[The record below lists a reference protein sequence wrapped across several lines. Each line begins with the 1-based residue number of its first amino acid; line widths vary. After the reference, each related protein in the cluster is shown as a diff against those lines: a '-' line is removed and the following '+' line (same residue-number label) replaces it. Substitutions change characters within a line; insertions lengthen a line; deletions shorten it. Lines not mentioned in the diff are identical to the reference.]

1 MSTLIV
7 LLPPREPAV
16 PLQEWQWP
24 ELPFALVDKSGHA
37 QRAGRASL
45 ALLPQ
50 AATTVLVVA
59 ARDLLL
65 LEQTVPPLKGPKLK
79 QALPNIIEDQLIQ
92 DPQGCHIAVD
102 PTAAADGRRVLAVID
117 RAWFRFIVDAFTAA
131 GHRHLRAVPAT
142 RCVPQ
147 QQRAAARAEADAVQ
161 GAPREHAAAAV
172 AHDAALGTA
181 AGAAGS
187 ALAPPSVDNTV
198 SGEPM
203 LDAQLHEPI
212 VALVLGLATTAS
224 APSLA
229 EESADAAPLTAA
241 APRVE
246 LALARGAL
254 GEGFAA
260 PLPAVAATLEALAN
274 GTPLELYELGEPGAE
289 PQLASARPLDDKRLV
304 PGAAIW
310 PFDAFARRAL
320 DERFDL
326 CQFEFEFAPWRFDR
340 ATLTRL
346 RVPIALA
353 AASLVVA
360 VIGVNAHWWKLARER
375 DALSAQIT
383 ETLLTAF
390 PKTTT
395 VLDPAAQM
403 TRQLDQLRI
412 AAGELSPN
420 DFLSL
425 ASGLARSLGPL
436 PPNGIASLDYHDRRL
451 DVGFKPET
459 KVDPDF
465 GPRLSR
471 NGLTGEIDSST
482 GKWTIRSRS

>member
-24 ELPFALVDKSGHA
+24 ELPFALVDKSGHT
-37 QRAGRASL
+37 QRAGRAAL

-50 AATTVLVVA
+50 AATTVLIVA
-59 ARDLLL
+59 ARDLLM
-65 LEQTVPPLKGPKLK
+65 LEQALPPLKGPRLK

-102 PTAAADGRRVLAVID
+102 PAALDGGRRVLAVID
-117 RAWFRFIVDAFTAA
+117 RAWFKFIVDAFTAA
-131 GHRHLRAVPAT
+131 GHRHLRAVPVTRCLPPAT
-142 RCVPQ
+142 R
-147 QQRAAARAEADAVQ
+147 RDAAAAAETEAVADVALDRP
-161 GAPREHAAAAV
+161 AEHAAAA
-172 AHDAALGTA
+172 DAPGSGH
-181 AGAAGS
+181 AGAA
-187 ALAPPSVDNTV
+187 ANAPAPAES
-198 SGEPM
+198 
-203 LDAQLHEPI
+203 I
-212 VALVLGLATTAS
+212 VAVALGLAATER

-229 EESADAAPLTAA
+229 EEPAALLPQAPSA
-241 APRVE
+241 V
-246 LALARGAL
+246 
-254 GEGFAA
+254 
-260 PLPAVAATLEALAN
+260 ATLEALAN

-289 PQLASARPLDDKRLV
+289 PQLASVRPLDDKRLL

-310 PFDAFARRAL
+310 PFDALVRRAL
-320 DERFDL
+320 DSRFDL

-340 ATLTRL
+340 ATFMRL
-346 RVPIALA
+346 RLPLALA
-353 AASLVVA
+353 ATTLAIA
-360 VIGVNAHWWKLARER
+360 VIGANAHWWKLSRER
-375 DALSAQIT
+375 DALAAQIT
-383 ETLLTAF
+383 ETLLSTF

-403 TRQLDQLRI
+403 TRQLDRLRI

-465 GPRLSR
+465 AQRLAR

>member
-24 ELPFALVDKSGHA
+24 ELPFALVDKSGHT
-37 QRAGRASL
+37 QRAGRAAL

-50 AATTVLVVA
+50 AATTVLIVA
-59 ARDLLL
+59 ARDLLM
-65 LEQTVPPLKGPKLK
+65 LEQALPPLKGPRLK

-102 PTAAADGRRVLAVID
+102 PAALDGGRRVLAVID
-117 RAWFRFIVDAFTAA
+117 RAWFKFIVDAFTAA
-131 GHRHLRAVPAT
+131 GHRHLRAVPVTRCLPPAT
-142 RCVPQ
+142 R
-147 QQRAAARAEADAVQ
+147 RDAAAAAETEAVADVALDRPA
-161 GAPREHAAAAV
+161 GHAAAA
-172 AHDAALGTA
+172 DAPGSGH
-181 AGAAGS
+181 AGATAN
-187 ALAPPSVDNTV
+187 AP
-198 SGEPM
+198 
-203 LDAQLHEPI
+203 
-212 VALVLGLATTAS
+212 
-224 APSLA
+224 APS
-229 EESADAAPLTAA
+229 

-260 PLPAVAATLEALAN
+260 PVSSAVATLEALAN

-289 PQLASARPLDDKRLV
+289 PQLASVRPLDDKRLL

-310 PFDAFARRAL
+310 PFDALVRRAL
-320 DERFDL
+320 DSRFDL

-340 ATLTRL
+340 ATFMRL
-346 RVPIALA
+346 RLPLALA
-353 AASLVVA
+353 ATTLAIA
-360 VIGVNAHWWKLARER
+360 VIGANAHWWKLSRER
-375 DALSAQIT
+375 DALAAQIT
-383 ETLLTAF
+383 ETLLSTF

-403 TRQLDQLRI
+403 TRQLDRLRI

-465 GPRLSR
+465 AQRLAR

>member
-24 ELPFALVDKSGHA
+24 ELPFALVDKSGHT
-37 QRAGRASL
+37 QRAGRAAL

-50 AATTVLVVA
+50 AATTVLIVA
-59 ARDLLL
+59 ARDLLM
-65 LEQTVPPLKGPKLK
+65 LEQALPPLKGPRLK

-102 PTAAADGRRVLAVID
+102 PAALDGGRRVLAVID
-117 RAWFRFIVDAFTAA
+117 RAWFKFIVDAFTAA
-131 GHRHLRAVPAT
+131 GHRHLRAVPVTRCLPPAT
-142 RCVPQ
+142 R
-147 QQRAAARAEADAVQ
+147 RDAAAAAETEAVADVALDRPA
-161 GAPREHAAAAV
+161 GHAAAA
-172 AHDAALGTA
+172 DAPGSGH
-181 AGAAGS
+181 AGATAN
-187 ALAPPSVDNTV
+187 APAPAES
-198 SGEPM
+198 
-203 LDAQLHEPI
+203 I
-212 VALVLGLATTAS
+212 VAV
-224 APSLA
+224 
-229 EESADAAPLTAA
+229 
-241 APRVE
+241 
-246 LALARGAL
+246 AL

-260 PLPAVAATLEALAN
+260 PVSSAVATIEALAN

-289 PQLASARPLDDKRLV
+289 PQLASVRPLDDKRLL

-310 PFDAFARRAL
+310 PFDALVRRAL
-320 DERFDL
+320 DSRFDL

-340 ATLTRL
+340 ATFMRL
-346 RVPIALA
+346 RLPLALA
-353 AASLVVA
+353 ATTLAIA
-360 VIGVNAHWWKLARER
+360 VIGANAHWWKLSRER
-375 DALSAQIT
+375 DALAAQIT
-383 ETLLTAF
+383 ETLLSTF

-403 TRQLDQLRI
+403 TRQLDRLRI

-465 GPRLSR
+465 AQRLAR

>member
-24 ELPFALVDKSGHA
+24 ELPFALVDKSGHT
-37 QRAGRASL
+37 QRAGRAAL

-50 AATTVLVVA
+50 AATTVLIVA
-59 ARDLLL
+59 ARDLLM
-65 LEQTVPPLKGPKLK
+65 LEQALPPLKGPRLK

-102 PTAAADGRRVLAVID
+102 PAALDGGRRVLAVID
-117 RAWFRFIVDAFTAA
+117 RAWFKFIVDAFTAA
-131 GHRHLRAVPAT
+131 GHRHLRAVPVTRCLPPAT
-142 RCVPQ
+142 R
-147 QQRAAARAEADAVQ
+147 RDAAAAAETEAVADVALDRP
-161 GAPREHAAAAV
+161 AEHAAAA
-172 AHDAALGTA
+172 DAPGSGH
-181 AGAAGS
+181 AGATAN
-187 ALAPPSVDNTV
+187 APAPAES
-198 SGEPM
+198 
-203 LDAQLHEPI
+203 I
-212 VALVLGLATTAS
+212 VAV
-224 APSLA
+224 
-229 EESADAAPLTAA
+229 
-241 APRVE
+241 
-246 LALARGAL
+246 ALARGAL

-260 PLPAVAATLEALAN
+260 PVSSAVATLEALAN

-289 PQLASARPLDDKRLV
+289 PQLASVRPLDDKRLL

-310 PFDAFARRAL
+310 PFDALVRRAL
-320 DERFDL
+320 DSRFDL

-340 ATLTRL
+340 ATFMRL
-346 RVPIALA
+346 RLPLALA
-353 AASLVVA
+353 ATTLAIA
-360 VIGVNAHWWKLARER
+360 VIGANAHWWKLSRER
-375 DALSAQIT
+375 DALAAQIT
-383 ETLLTAF
+383 ETLLSTF

-403 TRQLDQLRI
+403 TRQLDRLRI

-465 GPRLSR
+465 AQRLAR

>member
-24 ELPFALVDKSGHA
+24 ELPFALVDKSGHT
-37 QRAGRASL
+37 QRAGRAAL

-50 AATTVLVVA
+50 AATTVLIVA
-59 ARDLLL
+59 ARDLLM
-65 LEQTVPPLKGPKLK
+65 LEQALPPLKGPRLK

-102 PTAAADGRRVLAVID
+102 PAALDGGRRVLAVID
-117 RAWFRFIVDAFTAA
+117 RAWFKFIVDAFTAA
-131 GHRHLRAVPAT
+131 GHRHLRAVPVTRCLPPAT
-142 RCVPQ
+142 R
-147 QQRAAARAEADAVQ
+147 RDAAAAAETEAVADVALDRPA
-161 GAPREHAAAAV
+161 GHAAAADAPGSGHAGATANAPAPAESIV
-172 AHDAALGTA
+172 AVALGVA
-181 AGAAGS
+181 A
-187 ALAPPSVDNTV
+187 T
-198 SGEPM
+198 
-203 LDAQLHEPI
+203 
-212 VALVLGLATTAS
+212 
-224 APSLA
+224 
-229 EESADAAPLTAA
+229 ES
-241 APRVE
+241 R
-246 LALARGAL
+246 
-254 GEGFAA
+254 
-260 PLPAVAATLEALAN
+260 AVATLEALAN

-289 PQLASARPLDDKRLV
+289 PQLASVRPLDDKRLL

-310 PFDAFARRAL
+310 PFDALVRRAL
-320 DERFDL
+320 DSRFDL

-340 ATLTRL
+340 ATFMRL
-346 RVPIALA
+346 RLPLALA
-353 AASLVVA
+353 ATTLAIA
-360 VIGVNAHWWKLARER
+360 VIGANAHWWKLSRER
-375 DALSAQIT
+375 DALAAQIT
-383 ETLLTAF
+383 ETLLSTF

-403 TRQLDQLRI
+403 TRQLDRLRI

-465 GPRLSR
+465 AQRLAR

>member
-24 ELPFALVDKSGHA
+24 ELPFALVDKSGHT
-37 QRAGRASL
+37 QRAGRAAL

-50 AATTVLVVA
+50 AATTVLIVA
-59 ARDLLL
+59 ARDLLM
-65 LEQTVPPLKGPKLK
+65 LEQALPPLKGPRLK

-102 PTAAADGRRVLAVID
+102 PAALDGGRRVLAVID
-117 RAWFRFIVDAFTAA
+117 RAWFKFIVDAFTAA
-131 GHRHLRAVPAT
+131 GHRHLRAVPVTRCLPPAT
-142 RCVPQ
+142 R
-147 QQRAAARAEADAVQ
+147 RD
-161 GAPREHAAAAV
+161 AAAAAETEAV
-172 AHDAALGTA
+172 AD
-181 AGAAGS
+181 
-187 ALAPPSVDNTV
+187 
-198 SGEPM
+198 
-203 LDAQLHEPI
+203 
-212 VALVLGLATTAS
+212 VALGLAATEH

-229 EESADAAPLTAA
+229 EEPAALLPQAPS

-260 PLPAVAATLEALAN
+260 PVSSAVATLEALAN

-289 PQLASARPLDDKRLV
+289 PQLASVRPLDDKRLL

-310 PFDAFARRAL
+310 PFDALVRRAL
-320 DERFDL
+320 DSRFDL

-340 ATLTRL
+340 ATFMRL
-346 RVPIALA
+346 RLPLALA
-353 AASLVVA
+353 ATTLAIA
-360 VIGVNAHWWKLARER
+360 VIGANAHWWKLSRER
-375 DALSAQIT
+375 DALAAQIT
-383 ETLLTAF
+383 ETLLSTF

-403 TRQLDQLRI
+403 TRQLDRLRI

-465 GPRLSR
+465 AQRLAR

>member
-24 ELPFALVDKSGHA
+24 ELPFALVDKSGHT
-37 QRAGRASL
+37 QRAGRAAL

-50 AATTVLVVA
+50 AATTVLIVA
-59 ARDLLL
+59 ARDLLM
-65 LEQTVPPLKGPKLK
+65 LEQALPPLKGPRLK

-102 PTAAADGRRVLAVID
+102 PAALDGGRRVLAVID
-117 RAWFRFIVDAFTAA
+117 RAWFKFIVDAFTAA
-131 GHRHLRAVPAT
+131 GHRHLRAVPVTRCLPPAT
-142 RCVPQ
+142 R
-147 QQRAAARAEADAVQ
+147 RDAAAAAETEAVADVALDRPA
-161 GAPREHAAAAV
+161 GHAAAA
-172 AHDAALGTA
+172 DAPGSGH
-181 AGAAGS
+181 AGATAN
-187 ALAPPSVDNTV
+187 APAPAES
-198 SGEPM
+198 
-203 LDAQLHEPI
+203 I
-212 VALVLGLATTAS
+212 VAVALGLAATER

-229 EESADAAPLTAA
+229 EEPAALLPPVSSA
-241 APRVE
+241 V
-246 LALARGAL
+246 
-254 GEGFAA
+254 
-260 PLPAVAATLEALAN
+260 ATLEALAN

-289 PQLASARPLDDKRLV
+289 PQLASVRPLDDKRLL

-310 PFDAFARRAL
+310 PFDALVRRAL
-320 DERFDL
+320 DSRFDL

-340 ATLTRL
+340 ATFMRL
-346 RVPIALA
+346 RLPLALA
-353 AASLVVA
+353 ATTLAIA
-360 VIGVNAHWWKLARER
+360 VIGANAHWWKLSRER
-375 DALSAQIT
+375 DALAAQIT
-383 ETLLTAF
+383 ETLLSTF

-403 TRQLDQLRI
+403 TRQLDRLRI

-465 GPRLSR
+465 AQRLAR

>member
-1 MSTLIV
+1 M
-7 LLPPREPAV
+7 PPREPAV

-24 ELPFALVDKSGHA
+24 ELPFALVDKSGHT
-37 QRAGRASL
+37 QRAGRAAL

-50 AATTVLVVA
+50 AATTVLIVA
-59 ARDLLL
+59 ARDLLM
-65 LEQTVPPLKGPKLK
+65 LEQALPPLKGPRLK

-102 PTAAADGRRVLAVID
+102 PAALDGGRRVLAVID
-117 RAWFRFIVDAFTAA
+117 RAWFKFIVDAFTAA
-131 GHRHLRAVPAT
+131 GHRHLRAVPVTRCLPPAT
-142 RCVPQ
+142 R
-147 QQRAAARAEADAVQ
+147 RDAAAAAETEAVADVALDRP
-161 GAPREHAAAAV
+161 AEHAAAA
-172 AHDAALGTA
+172 DAPGSGH
-181 AGAAGS
+181 AGATAN
-187 ALAPPSVDNTV
+187 APAPAES
-198 SGEPM
+198 
-203 LDAQLHEPI
+203 I
-212 VALVLGLATTAS
+212 VAV
-224 APSLA
+224 
-229 EESADAAPLTAA
+229 
-241 APRVE
+241 
-246 LALARGAL
+246 AL

-260 PLPAVAATLEALAN
+260 PVSSAVATLEALAN

-289 PQLASARPLDDKRLV
+289 PQLASVRPLDDKRLL

-310 PFDAFARRAL
+310 PFDALVRRAL
-320 DERFDL
+320 DSRFDL

-340 ATLTRL
+340 ATFMRL
-346 RVPIALA
+346 RLPLALA
-353 AASLVVA
+353 ATTLAIA
-360 VIGVNAHWWKLARER
+360 VIGANAHWWKLSRER
-375 DALSAQIT
+375 DALAAQIT
-383 ETLLTAF
+383 ETLLSTF

-403 TRQLDQLRI
+403 TRQLDRLRI

-465 GPRLSR
+465 AQRLAR

>member
-24 ELPFALVDKSGHA
+24 ELPFALVDKSGHT
-37 QRAGRASL
+37 QRAGRAAL

-50 AATTVLVVA
+50 AATTVLIVA
-59 ARDLLL
+59 ARDLLM
-65 LEQTVPPLKGPKLK
+65 LEQALPPLKGPRLK

-102 PTAAADGRRVLAVID
+102 PAALDGGRRVLAVID
-117 RAWFRFIVDAFTAA
+117 RAWFKFIVDAFTAA
-131 GHRHLRAVPAT
+131 GHRHLRAVPVTRCLPPAT
-142 RCVPQ
+142 R
-147 QQRAAARAEADAVQ
+147 RDAAAAAETEAVADVALDRPA
-161 GAPREHAAAAV
+161 GHAAAA
-172 AHDAALGTA
+172 DAPGSGH
-181 AGAAGS
+181 AGATAN
-187 ALAPPSVDNTV
+187 APAPAES
-198 SGEPM
+198 
-203 LDAQLHEPI
+203 I
-212 VALVLGLATTAS
+212 VAVALGLAATER
-224 APSLA
+224 AP
-229 EESADAAPLTAA
+229 AAP
-241 APRVE
+241 VSS
-246 LALARGAL
+246 
-254 GEGFAA
+254 
-260 PLPAVAATLEALAN
+260 AVATLEALAN

-289 PQLASARPLDDKRLV
+289 PQLASVRPLDDKRLL

-310 PFDAFARRAL
+310 PFDALVRRAL
-320 DERFDL
+320 DSRFDL

-340 ATLTRL
+340 ATFMRL
-346 RVPIALA
+346 RLPLALA
-353 AASLVVA
+353 ATTLAIA
-360 VIGVNAHWWKLARER
+360 VIGANAHWWKLSRER
-375 DALSAQIT
+375 DALAAQIT
-383 ETLLTAF
+383 ETLLSTF

-403 TRQLDQLRI
+403 TRQLDRLRI

-465 GPRLSR
+465 AQRLAR

>member
-24 ELPFALVDKSGHA
+24 ELPFALVDKSGHT
-37 QRAGRASL
+37 QRAGRAAL

-50 AATTVLVVA
+50 AATTVLIVA
-59 ARDLLL
+59 ARDLLM
-65 LEQTVPPLKGPKLK
+65 LEQALPPLKGPRLK

-102 PTAAADGRRVLAVID
+102 PAALDGGRRVLAVID
-117 RAWFRFIVDAFTAA
+117 RAWFKFIVDAFTAA
-131 GHRHLRAVPAT
+131 GHRHLRAVPVTRCLPPAT
-142 RCVPQ
+142 R
-147 QQRAAARAEADAVQ
+147 RDAAAAAETEAV
-161 GAPREHAAAAV
+161 AYVALDRPAEHAAAA
-172 AHDAALGTA
+172 DAPGSGH
-181 AGAAGS
+181 AGATAN
-187 ALAPPSVDNTV
+187 APAPAES
-198 SGEPM
+198 
-203 LDAQLHEPI
+203 I
-212 VALVLGLATTAS
+212 VAV
-224 APSLA
+224 
-229 EESADAAPLTAA
+229 
-241 APRVE
+241 
-246 LALARGAL
+246 AL

-260 PLPAVAATLEALAN
+260 PVSSAVATLEALAN

-289 PQLASARPLDDKRLV
+289 PQLASVRPLDDKRLL

-310 PFDAFARRAL
+310 PFDALVRRAL
-320 DERFDL
+320 DSRFDL

-340 ATLTRL
+340 ATFMRL
-346 RVPIALA
+346 RLPLALA
-353 AASLVVA
+353 ATTLAIA
-360 VIGVNAHWWKLARER
+360 VIGANAHWWKLSRER
-375 DALSAQIT
+375 DALAAQIT
-383 ETLLTAF
+383 ETLLSTF

-403 TRQLDQLRI
+403 TRQLDRLRI

-465 GPRLSR
+465 AQRLAR

>member
-24 ELPFALVDKSGHA
+24 ELPFALVDKSGHT
-37 QRAGRASL
+37 QRAGRAAL

-50 AATTVLVVA
+50 AATTVLIVA
-59 ARDLLL
+59 ARDLLM
-65 LEQTVPPLKGPKLK
+65 LEQALPPLKGPRLK

-102 PTAAADGRRVLAVID
+102 PAALDGGRRVLAVID
-117 RAWFRFIVDAFTAA
+117 RAWFKFIVDAFTAA
-131 GHRHLRAVPAT
+131 GHRHLRAVPVTRCLPPAT
-142 RCVPQ
+142 R
-147 QQRAAARAEADAVQ
+147 RDAAAAAETEAVADVALDRS
-161 GAPREHAAAAV
+161 AEHAAAA
-172 AHDAALGTA
+172 DAPGSGH
-181 AGAAGS
+181 AGATAN
-187 ALAPPSVDNTV
+187 APAPAES
-198 SGEPM
+198 
-203 LDAQLHEPI
+203 I
-212 VALVLGLATTAS
+212 VAV
-224 APSLA
+224 
-229 EESADAAPLTAA
+229 
-241 APRVE
+241 
-246 LALARGAL
+246 AL

-260 PLPAVAATLEALAN
+260 PVSSAVATLEALAN

-289 PQLASARPLDDKRLV
+289 PQLASVRPLDDKRLL

-310 PFDAFARRAL
+310 PFDALVRRAL
-320 DERFDL
+320 DSRFDL

-340 ATLTRL
+340 ATFMRL
-346 RVPIALA
+346 RLPLALA
-353 AASLVVA
+353 ATTLAIA
-360 VIGVNAHWWKLARER
+360 VIGANAHWWKLSRER
-375 DALSAQIT
+375 DALAAQIT
-383 ETLLTAF
+383 ETLLSTF

-403 TRQLDQLRI
+403 TRQLDRLRI

-465 GPRLSR
+465 AQRLAR

>member
-24 ELPFALVDKSGHA
+24 ELPFALVDKSGHT
-37 QRAGRASL
+37 QRAGRAAL

-50 AATTVLVVA
+50 AATTVLIVA
-59 ARDLLL
+59 ARDLLM
-65 LEQTVPPLKGPKLK
+65 LEQALPPLKGPRLK

-102 PTAAADGRRVLAVID
+102 PAALDGGRRVLAVID
-117 RAWFRFIVDAFTAA
+117 RAWFKFIVDAFTAA
-131 GHRHLRAVPAT
+131 GHRHLRAVPVTRCLPPAT
-142 RCVPQ
+142 R
-147 QQRAAARAEADAVQ
+147 RDAAAAAETEAVADVALDRPA
-161 GAPREHAAAAV
+161 GHAAAA
-172 AHDAALGTA
+172 DAPGSGH
-181 AGAAGS
+181 AGATAN
-187 ALAPPSVDNTV
+187 APAPAES
-198 SGEPM
+198 
-203 LDAQLHEPI
+203 I
-212 VALVLGLATTAS
+212 VAVALGLAATER

-229 EESADAAPLTAA
+229 EEPAALLPQAPSA
-241 APRVE
+241 V
-246 LALARGAL
+246 
-254 GEGFAA
+254 
-260 PLPAVAATLEALAN
+260 ATLEALAN

-289 PQLASARPLDDKRLV
+289 PQLASVRPLDDKRLL

-310 PFDAFARRAL
+310 PFDALVRRAL
-320 DERFDL
+320 DSRFDL

-340 ATLTRL
+340 ATFMRL
-346 RVPIALA
+346 RLPLALA
-353 AASLVVA
+353 ATTLAIA
-360 VIGVNAHWWKLARER
+360 VIGANAHWWKLSRER
-375 DALSAQIT
+375 DALAAQIT
-383 ETLLTAF
+383 ETLLSTF

-403 TRQLDQLRI
+403 TRQLDRLRI

-465 GPRLSR
+465 AQRLAR

>member
-24 ELPFALVDKSGHA
+24 ELPFALVDKSGHT
-37 QRAGRASL
+37 QRAGRAAL

-50 AATTVLVVA
+50 AATTVLIVA
-59 ARDLLL
+59 ARDLLM
-65 LEQTVPPLKGPKLK
+65 LEQALPPLKGPRLK

-102 PTAAADGRRVLAVID
+102 PAALDGGRRVLAVID
-117 RAWFRFIVDAFTAA
+117 RAWFKFIVDAFTAA
-131 GHRHLRAVPAT
+131 GHRHLRAVPVTRCLPPAT
-142 RCVPQ
+142 R
-147 QQRAAARAEADAVQ
+147 RDAAAAAETEAVADVALDRPA
-161 GAPREHAAAAV
+161 GHAAAA
-172 AHDAALGTA
+172 DAPGSGH
-181 AGAAGS
+181 AGATAN
-187 ALAPPSVDNTV
+187 APAPAES
-198 SGEPM
+198 
-203 LDAQLHEPI
+203 I
-212 VALVLGLATTAS
+212 VAV
-224 APSLA
+224 
-229 EESADAAPLTAA
+229 
-241 APRVE
+241 
-246 LALARGAL
+246 AL

-260 PLPAVAATLEALAN
+260 PVSSAVATLEALAN

-289 PQLASARPLDDKRLV
+289 PQLASVRPLDDKRLL

-310 PFDAFARRAL
+310 PFDALVRRAL
-320 DERFDL
+320 DSRFDL

-340 ATLTRL
+340 ATFMRL
-346 RVPIALA
+346 RLPLA
-353 AASLVVA
+353 FAATTLAIA
-360 VIGVNAHWWKLARER
+360 VIGANAHWWKLSRER
-375 DALSAQIT
+375 DALAAQIT
-383 ETLLTAF
+383 ETLLSTF

-403 TRQLDQLRI
+403 TRQLDRLRI

-465 GPRLSR
+465 AQRLAR

>member
-24 ELPFALVDKSGHA
+24 ELPFALVDKSGHT
-37 QRAGRASL
+37 QRAGRAAL

-50 AATTVLVVA
+50 AATTVLIVA
-59 ARDLLL
+59 ARDLLM
-65 LEQTVPPLKGPKLK
+65 LEQALPPLKGPRLK

-102 PTAAADGRRVLAVID
+102 PAALDGGRRVLAVID
-117 RAWFRFIVDAFTAA
+117 RAWFKFIVDAFTAA
-131 GHRHLRAVPAT
+131 GHRHLRAVPVTRCLPPAT
-142 RCVPQ
+142 R
-147 QQRAAARAEADAVQ
+147 RDAAAAAETEAVADVALDRP
-161 GAPREHAAAAV
+161 AEHAAAA
-172 AHDAALGTA
+172 DAPGSGH
-181 AGAAGS
+181 AGATAN
-187 ALAPPSVDNTV
+187 APAPAES
-198 SGEPM
+198 
-203 LDAQLHEPI
+203 I
-212 VALVLGLATTAS
+212 VAV
-224 APSLA
+224 
-229 EESADAAPLTAA
+229 
-241 APRVE
+241 
-246 LALARGAL
+246 AL

-260 PLPAVAATLEALAN
+260 PVSSAVATLEALAN

-289 PQLASARPLDDKRLV
+289 PQLASVRPLDDKRLL

-310 PFDAFARRAL
+310 PFDALVRRAL
-320 DERFDL
+320 DSRFDL

-340 ATLTRL
+340 ATFMRL
-346 RVPIALA
+346 RLPLALA
-353 AASLVVA
+353 ATTLAIA
-360 VIGVNAHWWKLARER
+360 VIGANAHWWKLSRER
-375 DALSAQIT
+375 DALAAQIT
-383 ETLLTAF
+383 ETLLSTF

-403 TRQLDQLRI
+403 TRQLDRLRI

-465 GPRLSR
+465 AQRLAR

>member
-24 ELPFALVDKSGHA
+24 ELPFALVDKSGHT
-37 QRAGRASL
+37 QRAGRAAL

-50 AATTVLVVA
+50 AATTVLIVA
-59 ARDLLL
+59 ARDLLM
-65 LEQTVPPLKGPKLK
+65 LEQALPPLKGPRLK

-102 PTAAADGRRVLAVID
+102 PAALDGGRRVLAVID
-117 RAWFRFIVDAFTAA
+117 RAWFKFIVDAFTAA
-131 GHRHLRAVPAT
+131 GHRHLRAVPVTRCLPPAT
-142 RCVPQ
+142 R
-147 QQRAAARAEADAVQ
+147 RDAAAAAETEAVADVALDRP
-161 GAPREHAAAAV
+161 AEHAAAA
-172 AHDAALGTA
+172 DAPGSGH
-181 AGAAGS
+181 AGATAN
-187 ALAPPSVDNTV
+187 APAPAES
-198 SGEPM
+198 
-203 LDAQLHEPI
+203 I
-212 VALVLGLATTAS
+212 VAV
-224 APSLA
+224 
-229 EESADAAPLTAA
+229 
-241 APRVE
+241 
-246 LALARGAL
+246 AL

-260 PLPAVAATLEALAN
+260 PVSSAVATLEALAN

-289 PQLASARPLDDKRLV
+289 PQLASVRPLDDKRLL

-310 PFDAFARRAL
+310 PFDALVRRAL
-320 DERFDL
+320 DSRFDL

-340 ATLTRL
+340 ATFMRL
-346 RVPIALA
+346 RLPLA
-353 AASLVVA
+353 FAATTLAIA
-360 VIGVNAHWWKLARER
+360 VIGANAHWWKLSRER
-375 DALSAQIT
+375 DALAAQIT
-383 ETLLTAF
+383 ETLLSTF

-403 TRQLDQLRI
+403 TRQLDRLRI

-465 GPRLSR
+465 AQRLAR

-482 GKWTIRSRS
+482 GKWAIRSRS

>member
-24 ELPFALVDKSGHA
+24 ELPFALVDKSGHT
-37 QRAGRASL
+37 QRAGRAAL

-50 AATTVLVVA
+50 AATTVLIVA
-59 ARDLLL
+59 ARDLLM
-65 LEQTVPPLKGPKLK
+65 LEQALPPLKGPRLK

-102 PTAAADGRRVLAVID
+102 PAALDGGRRVLAVID
-117 RAWFRFIVDAFTAA
+117 RAWFKFIVDAFTAA
-131 GHRHLRAVPAT
+131 GHRHLRAVPVTRCLPPAT
-142 RCVPQ
+142 R
-147 QQRAAARAEADAVQ
+147 RDAAAAAETEAVADVALDRP
-161 GAPREHAAAAV
+161 AEHAAAA
-172 AHDAALGTA
+172 DAPGSGH
-181 AGAAGS
+181 AGATAN
-187 ALAPPSVDNTV
+187 AP
-198 SGEPM
+198 
-203 LDAQLHEPI
+203 
-212 VALVLGLATTAS
+212 
-224 APSLA
+224 APS
-229 EESADAAPLTAA
+229 

-260 PLPAVAATLEALAN
+260 PVSSAVATLEALAN

-289 PQLASARPLDDKRLV
+289 PQLASVRPLDDKRLL

-310 PFDAFARRAL
+310 PFDALVRRAL
-320 DERFDL
+320 DSRFDL

-340 ATLTRL
+340 ATFMRL
-346 RVPIALA
+346 RLPLALA
-353 AASLVVA
+353 ATTLAIA
-360 VIGVNAHWWKLARER
+360 VIGANAHWWKLSRER
-375 DALSAQIT
+375 DALAAQIT
-383 ETLLTAF
+383 ETLLSTF

-403 TRQLDQLRI
+403 TRQLDRLRI

-465 GPRLSR
+465 AQRLAR

>member
-24 ELPFALVDKSGHA
+24 ELPFALVDKSGHT
-37 QRAGRASL
+37 QRAGRAAL

-50 AATTVLVVA
+50 AATTVLIVA
-59 ARDLLL
+59 ARDLLM
-65 LEQTVPPLKGPKLK
+65 LEQALPPLKGPRLK

-102 PTAAADGRRVLAVID
+102 PAALDGGRSVLAVID
-117 RAWFRFIVDAFTAA
+117 RAWFKFIVDAFTAA
-131 GHRHLRAVPAT
+131 GHRHLRAVPVTRCLPPAT
-142 RCVPQ
+142 R
-147 QQRAAARAEADAVQ
+147 RD
-161 GAPREHAAAAV
+161 AAAAAETEAV
-172 AHDAALGTA
+172 AD
-181 AGAAGS
+181 
-187 ALAPPSVDNTV
+187 V
-198 SGEPM
+198 
-203 LDAQLHEPI
+203 
-212 VALVLGLATTAS
+212 
-224 APSLA
+224 
-229 EESADAAPLTAA
+229 
-241 APRVE
+241 
-246 LALARGAL
+246 AL

-260 PLPAVAATLEALAN
+260 PVSSAVATLEALAN

-289 PQLASARPLDDKRLV
+289 PQLASVRPLDDKRLL

-310 PFDAFARRAL
+310 PFDALVRRAL
-320 DERFDL
+320 DSRFDL

-340 ATLTRL
+340 ATFMRL
-346 RVPIALA
+346 RLPLALA
-353 AASLVVA
+353 ATTLAIA
-360 VIGVNAHWWKLARER
+360 VIGANAHWWKLSRER
-375 DALSAQIT
+375 DALAAQIT
-383 ETLLTAF
+383 ETLLSTF

-403 TRQLDQLRI
+403 TRQLDRLRI

-465 GPRLSR
+465 AQRLAR